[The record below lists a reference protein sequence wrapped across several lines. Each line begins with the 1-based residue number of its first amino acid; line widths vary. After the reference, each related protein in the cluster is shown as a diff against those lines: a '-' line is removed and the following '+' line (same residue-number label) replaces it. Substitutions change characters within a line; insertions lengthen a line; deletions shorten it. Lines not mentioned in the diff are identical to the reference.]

1 MRNTAKAYLMLLVAL
16 FAFAQGS
23 WAQEKKTAKLSL
35 SQNSYDYEV
44 YGAVFE
50 APQLTIDVDGNT
62 NLGYQFTRQY
72 NVVGTDG
79 KIIEG
84 AASEASGL
92 IYSTDPTT
100 GTKVKVDDG
109 LTFVGGKTGEVTVR
123 LTVTPLPEYADQYSN
138 APYTTYYTINIK
150 KATPALDV
158 FSLKN
163 NDSEM
168 YTDGE
173 YNVTLAFK
181 QIKIQHEYYTETNT
195 YNQESSTPIYSFKQD
210 NSKFQ
215 NIVDNSKIY
224 NVVSKDFDEYIT
236 TIKKSLDASNWEIT
250 SVIDGSA
257 DAFTLNNN
265 IIKTTKAGTG
275 KVTYTLT
282 PKIEGY
288 NPLTKEVNVT
298 VQEPTSKIPVHIEFY
313 YNHKYDNKKVPN
325 DPNNNSYAQ
334 KGGTFD
340 VPDWPKDKEDNDIHE
355 FQFDKDGNVI
365 TKKEKFDQ
373 FVYSGQRF
381 HPLSAK
387 VTDDYGNDI
396 TDMFTLSNYS
406 QKPYVVINDTA
417 TYKMDSGYFDYTD
430 NDYQFTAGIAW
441 LQTRSR
447 NQQELES
454 YSTQAPNA
462 VRIKYTTIPKY
473 GYEDF
478 FETASDSYSLIVLP
492 RTLTISISPD
502 PSTVLLPYNFVMSPN
517 NRFKL
522 DVSFKNLLSGEITTI
537 NNYGA
542 TGSQYLYYLDIN
554 KDLDGKLIFK
564 GNDEQKQLD
573 YTREYK
579 DEATGESK
587 NITFHQYK
595 SLIGFGNDAFKM
607 EFTEPGE
614 YKLKYVVKPWVTN
627 VYLPSEA
634 TFTYK
639 VKDPIRGKLVIDPS
653 AYVTYVNE
661 NIQKP
666 AVKVVNSVTGEDI
679 TSHYD
684 LEFSLANGGTG
695 TAWVNPTEG
704 NTTKSTDNELQ
715 IGGTVGNVT
724 VTVNAYGKLD
734 ASEYYPDCEGT
745 YTVEVKEKPNPMCS
759 WEIIKA
765 GNPSDA
771 LMGKLHFTGAGGLSA
786 GYQLSNAV
794 PGLNIT
800 FGKKGEDDL
809 QASPVNTQTEG
820 EGNTDGVKVGDK
832 QYISGAN
839 VTTDENGLPTSG
851 TFFVLQPYTNGFVSA
866 DAYWES
872 GKSYILTDATGK
884 QIETISGDGSYST
897 KNFSTAL
904 RAGQTYYLYAA
915 GAAMKLHGMAYE
927 PTFLADGSNEKIA
940 ELSIIGN
947 NTSTLP
953 HLLSEAN
960 SNVELSATPA
970 EDITQW
976 ENVDVPVL
984 PEKIEK
990 DINATITANVK
1001 SLYTDGNVSSGEIY
1015 KQPSYKLK
1023 VTAIPSY
1030 WVTDGRYAGNGQEV
1044 TTTNIPTNIRMY
1056 YGGWEGG
1063 ANSPYMKEDKQET
1076 NMADDWTMA
1085 TAATE
1090 DKGIDGFKFVTGA
1103 TNIPRDERGW
1113 GMGQNE
1119 RFKKYS
1125 LDAFNVPCRGS
1136 FVRFEPEENGTVIVY
1151 LMQNGI
1157 CQWNSALQGWAT
1169 NKTLQWNNV
1178 YITDET
1184 SANVA
1189 LTDNLWGENN
1199 GDKDGGLYTTSKI
1212 QASLFGTET
1221 NGNAP
1226 KSVDVNDGSNWDWDT
1241 EFMKAGNGTEADRQT
1256 LFSNWTQKNCGDR
1269 SKAMR
1274 FSDGGLGVISDG
1286 YTRYTFNVKA
1296 GKTYF
1301 VAQRDAQL
1309 AFAGFSF
1316 VPEGF
1321 SSTYSKDAPVPG
1333 HTDKTYE
1340 LDQNNKVN
1348 EAFLNQ
1354 IKSESADASAY
1365 SNVNVRLNRTFD
1377 QGKWAPLCLP
1387 FSVNQT
1393 QFKQIFGDDA
1403 KIITF
1408 DYIRP
1413 NKTAHYTQHVYHYI
1427 EAGRPYFVM
1436 PSKKVEDE
1444 EGATTTTFKHVSLEG
1459 VWPITM
1465 SQESPNA
1472 APFNYKFVGFYDP
1485 TDIPQYSYYMT
1496 TNNEIRRVEAAKRP
1510 MKGFR
1515 AYLEY
1520 DENNSTVP
1528 AAEAKIFDDGTAT
1541 GIKTISVDERN
1552 DEDNQLLPNNGNVYD
1567 VSGRLV
1573 NRKGNIGGL
1582 QRGVYISGGKK
1593 VVVK

>member
-1 MRNTAKAYLMLLVAL
+1 MNQRMRNTAKAYIMLLVAL

-72 NVVGTDG
+72 NVVADG

-84 AASEASGL
+84 EESKASGL
-92 IYSTDPTT
+92 IYSTDKTT

-109 LTFVGGKTGEVTVR
+109 LTFVGGHVGKVTIRV
-123 LTVTPLPEYADQYSN
+123 TVTPQPEYISQYSN
-138 APYTTYYTINIK
+138 SSYTIDYTININK
-150 KATPALDV
+150 GNAGLDLFSIRTADTDTHANQNYNIAL
-158 FSLKN
+158 SLMADKN
-163 NDSEM
+163 
-168 YTDGE
+168 
-173 YNVTLAFK
+173 
-181 QIKIQHEYYTETNT
+181 YYQSTNT
-195 YNQESSTPIYSFKQD
+195 PSFTFLKVSRSTYK
-210 NSKFQ
+210 
-215 NIVDNSKIY
+215 
-224 NVVSKDFDEYIT
+224 
-236 TIKKSLDASNWEIT
+236 LDANFAKKYGTKDIDDYIDSANSVFEPENWEIT
-250 SVIDGSA
+250 SEKTDPA
-257 DAFTLNNN
+257 TDAFTLSNN
-265 IIKTTKAGTG
+265 IITAAKPGSGSVKFII
-275 KVTYTLT
+275 K
-282 PKIEGY
+282 PKSPIAEDY
-288 NPLTKEVNVT
+288 NSSEKDVNINVR
-298 VQEPTSKIPVHIEFY
+298 KG
-313 YNHKYDNKKVPN
+313 
-325 DPNNNSYAQ
+325 DPNNKMPVHLKFYYDHQYDNMKTESDNPDSYAQ
-334 KGGTFD
+334 KGGTFE
-340 VPDWPKDKEDNDIHE
+340 VPVWEKDDKGNDIHQL
-355 FQFDKDGNVI
+355 QFNDDGTLI
-365 TKKEKFDQ
+365 THPEHFDQ
-373 FVYSGQRF
+373 FVYETNLQVF
-381 HPLSAK
+381 YPLKAK
-387 VTDDYGNDI
+387 IIDENGNDVTDKYEFDYNPYTIISDTSTTANTIIYGSQNKLDNTRKAQAGSI
-396 TDMFTLSNYS
+396 WRPANISNGFIAVAPNKLIFQLAAKPQSDYNQIFDPVSDTFTLA
-406 QKPYVVINDTA
+406 I
-417 TYKMDSGYFDYTD
+417 
-430 NDYQFTAGIAW
+430 
-441 LQTRSR
+441 
-447 NQQELES
+447 
-454 YSTQAPNA
+454 
-462 VRIKYTTIPKY
+462 
-473 GYEDF
+473 
-478 FETASDSYSLIVLP
+478 LP
-492 RTLTISISPD
+492 RVPKIKFDRD
-502 PSTVLLPYNFVMSPN
+502 PSTVPLTSGYVMTPS

-522 DVSFKNLLSGEITTI
+522 EPYFVNLLSGDTI
-537 NNYGA
+537 WFKYESDPNYHK
-542 TGSQYLYYLDIN
+542 GSYSGGLFSYSLDIDN
-554 KDLDGKLIFK
+554 KYADNITVGNYNDGNKSNYSHGKTTYSRYFTK
-564 GNDEQKQLD
+564 NGWGNDDL
-573 YTREYK
+573 
-579 DEATGESK
+579 
-587 NITFHQYK
+587 NITFK
-595 SLIGFGNDAFKM
+595 KAN
-607 EFTEPGE
+607 E
-614 YKLKYVVKPWVTN
+614 YTLKYTVFPYNTQ
-627 VYLPSEA
+627 VYLPGEV
-634 TFTYK
+634 TLTYI
-639 VKDPIRGKLVIDPS
+639 VKPKFDVKMTISPD
-653 AYVTYVNE
+653 AYITYVNQ

-666 AVKVVNSVTGEDI
+666 TIKIVRTDTGEDI
-679 TSHYD
+679 TKHYSFK
-684 LEFSLANGGTG
+684 FSMPINWSGSQWKTVSDYD
-695 TAWVNPTEG
+695 WSNYVVFSE
-704 NTTKSTDNELQ
+704 DDELS
-715 IGGTVGNVT
+715 IGSIPENIT
-724 VTVNAYGKLD
+724 VTVA
-734 ASEYYPDCEGT
+734 ASGLTDDENVYPDCEGT

-765 GNPSDA
+765 ADPDDA

-786 GYQLSNAV
+786 GYQLRNNV

-800 FGKKGEDDL
+800 FGKKGESDL
-809 QASPVNTQTEG
+809 QASPVSTQTEG
-820 EGNTDGVKVGDK
+820 EGNTDAIKVGYK

-866 DAYWES
+866 DANWES

-927 PTFLADGSNEKIA
+927 PTFLADGSNEKTT
-940 ELSIIGN
+940 SVNIIGN

-960 SNVELSATPA
+960 SNVSLSASPA

-1085 TAATE
+1085 SAATE

-1184 SANVA
+1184 GANVA

-1241 EFMKAGNGTEADRQT
+1241 EFLKAGNGTEADRQI

-1348 EAFLNQ
+1348 VEFLNQ
-1354 IKSESADASAY
+1354 IKGESADASAY
-1365 SNVNVRLNRTFD
+1365 SNVNVKLNRTFT

-1496 TNNEIRRVEAAKRP
+1496 TNNEIRRVEAAKKP

-1541 GIKTISVDERN
+1541 GINAISVDERG
-1552 DEDNQLLPNNGNVYD
+1552 DDGSQLLPNNGNVYD

-1573 NRKGNIGGL
+1573 SHKGNVESL